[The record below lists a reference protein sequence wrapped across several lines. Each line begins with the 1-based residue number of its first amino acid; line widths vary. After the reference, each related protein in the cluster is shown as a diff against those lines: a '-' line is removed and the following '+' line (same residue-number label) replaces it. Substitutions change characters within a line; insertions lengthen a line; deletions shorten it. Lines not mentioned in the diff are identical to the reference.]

1 MKLLIIEDDP
11 NIVAILKNN
20 FDSEGFVTDIADDG
34 DAGSAMARVNQYD
47 LIILDMNLPHKSGD
61 AICKEIRGAGKNT
74 PILVLT
80 IDEHTDNKVALLNAG
95 ADDYITKPFSF
106 HELLAR
112 VRAILRRPTQIAD
125 DTMRAHDVTMN
136 ISSQTVRVGSK
147 EVYLTRKEFS
157 LLECLMRNKGKMVS
171 RGMIIDNAW
180 DNDADFFSNAIET
193 HILNI
198 RKKIDSKDRYR
209 LIKTVPGRGYKI
221 E

>member
-20 FDSEGFVTDIADDG
+20 FDSEGFVTDIAGDG

-47 LIILDMNLPHKSGD
+47 LIILDMNLPHKTGD
-61 AICKEIRGAGKNT
+61 AICKEIRSAKKNT

-80 IDEHTDNKVALLNAG
+80 INGNIENKVALLNAG

-125 DTMRAHDVTMN
+125 DTMRAHNVTMN

-147 EVYLTRKEFS
+147 DVYLTRKEFS

-171 RGMIIDNAW
+171 RSMIIDNAW